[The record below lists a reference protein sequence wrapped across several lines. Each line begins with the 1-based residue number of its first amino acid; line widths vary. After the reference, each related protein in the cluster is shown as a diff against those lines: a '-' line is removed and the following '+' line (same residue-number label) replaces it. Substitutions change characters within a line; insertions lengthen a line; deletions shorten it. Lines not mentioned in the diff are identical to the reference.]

1 MKKVI
6 GLTGGIA
13 SGKSTVVD
21 FLVSQGFQVI
31 DADKVVR
38 ELQKPDGKLYQ
49 AILTEFG
56 VEFFDENRQLNREKL
71 GRLIFTDRVQREK
84 LSALQDKIIREELY
98 HKRDELL
105 SALTGH
111 SVIFMDI
118 PLLIEYNYTG
128 FDEIWLVVVPES
140 VQLKR
145 LMARNHLSEEEA
157 RNRISTQ
164 MSMTEKQRFADR
176 VFDNSGTIEQ
186 LQSQVQQA
194 LEELCPTDYSE
205 K

>member
-21 FLVSQGFQVI
+21 FLVSRGFQVI

-56 VEFFDENRQLNREKL
+56 AEFFDENRQLNREKL
-71 GRLIFTDRVQREK
+71 GRLIFADRVQREK

-98 HKRDELL
+98 YKRDELL
-105 SALTGH
+105 SVLTEH
-111 SVIFMDI
+111 SIIFMDI

-128 FDEIWLVVVPES
+128 FDEIWLVIVPES

-145 LMARNHLSEEEA
+145 LMARNHLSEKEA
-157 RNRISTQ
+157 RSRISTQ
-164 MSMTEKQRFADR
+164 MSMTEKQKFADR

-194 LEELCPTDYSE
+194 LEDLCPTDHS
-205 K
+205 